1 MKRYLDSRALGA
13 IPKAPWRSGLS
24 ALPEDLLSETRRLI
38 ETEGTELLTEARRR
52 LRRAAEQAAIP
63 WSDYTSL
70 DGRASRAMD
79 TLISLRE
86 SVPSDETEYA
96 AWVDRADRALTQ
108 AEEVIAEIDAVIG
121 YEKDNR
127 WLKLGLVTAGAVVL
141 LGGTAAVIVYRRK

>member
-1 MKRYLDSRALGA
+1 
-13 IPKAPWRSGLS
+13 
-24 ALPEDLLSETRRLI
+24 
-38 ETEGTELLTEARRR
+38 
-52 LRRAAEQAAIP
+52 
-63 WSDYTSL
+63 
-70 DGRASRAMD
+70 MD